1 MRIIRTILKLI
12 EIRWQLL
19 RRAIDPVGHAKKL
32 GVKVGKDC
40 RLINV
45 EYGTEPY
52 LVSLGDHVSA
62 TKVQFITHDG
72 GVWVFREKNPKIDVI
87 APIKV
92 GNNVFLGFEAII
104 LPGVTIGDNVV
115 VGAGSIVTKNVPS
128 NCVVAGV
135 PARYIKSIDDYWK
148 SIESRTLYI
157 KGIPNKREFL
167 IKHFHLDDKSNST

>member
-1 MRIIRTILKLI
+1 MRIIRTIFKLI
-12 EIRWQLL
+12 EIRWRLL
-19 RRAIDPVGHAKKL
+19 QRAIDSVGHAKKL

-45 EYGTEPY
+45 EYGAEPY

-72 GVWVFREKNPKIDVI
+72 GVWVFRERNPKIDIV

-92 GNNVFLGFEAII
+92 GNNVFLGFGAII

-115 VGAGSIVTKNVPS
+115 VGAGSIVTKDVPS
-128 NCVVAGV
+128 NSVVAGV

-148 SIESRTLYI
+148 SIEPRALYI
-157 KGIPNKREFL
+157 KGIPNKRAFL
-167 IKHFHLDDKSNST
+167 TKHFGLGE